1 MVDYSTLALV
11 LTGLGLTASILYYAM
26 VLRNSNKT
34 QQLALETRQAQ
45 LFMQMY
51 NRWRDT
57 FKTDEYYE
65 KVISKKVSN
74 WEELKSIMNS
84 DDDYKRILSEVAGFY
99 EGLGVLV
106 KAGYLSIHPV
116 ALMWTGVT
124 TLFWTNILEPTVEDW
139 RAEYNSRRLW
149 SEAEYLCRELLRY
162 VEEHPELKT

>member
-1 MVDYSTLALV
+1 MIQIEYLPIV
-11 LTGLGLTASILYYAM
+11 LTGIGIIASILYYTS
-26 VLRNSNKT
+26 VLRNVNKT

-57 FKTDEYYE
+57 FKTDEHYP
-65 KVISKKVSN
+65 VISRKVSN
-74 WEELKSIMNS
+74 WEELKSIINS
-84 DDDYKRILSEVAGFY
+84 DENYQRILSEIAGFY

-106 KAGYLSIHPV
+106 KAGYLSIHPI

-124 TLFWTNILEPTVEDW
+124 TLFWTNVLEPTIDDW
-139 RAEYNSRRLW
+139 RKEYNLKRLW

-162 VEEHPELKT
+162 IEEHPELKT

>member
-26 VLRNSNKT
+26 VLRNANKT

-51 NRWRDT
+51 NRWI
-57 FKTDEYYE
+57 ENIGSENYYP
-65 KVISKKVSN
+65 VISRKISN
-74 WEELKSIMNS
+74 WEELKSIYNS
-84 DDDYKRILSEVAGFY
+84 DEKYQRMLNEIAGFY

-106 KAGYLSIHPV
+106 KAGYLSIHPI

-124 TLFWTNILEPTVEDW
+124 TLFWTNVLEPTIDDW
-139 RAEYNSRRLW
+139 RTEYKLRRLW

>member
-1 MVDYSTLALV
+1 MIDYSTLAIV
-11 LTGLGLTASILYYAM
+11 LTGLGLTASILYYTM
-26 VLRNSNKT
+26 VLRNANKT

-57 FKTDEYYE
+57 FKTDEHSL
-65 KVISKKVSN
+65 VISRKISN
-74 WEELKSIMNS
+74 WEELKSKINS
-84 DDDYKRILSEVAGFY
+84 DENYQRTLSELAGFY

-106 KAGYLSIHPV
+106 KAGYLSIHPI

-124 TLFWTNILEPTVEDW
+124 TLFWTNVLEPTIDDW
-139 RAEYNSRRLW
+139 RKEKNLKRLW

>member
-1 MVDYSTLALV
+1 MIQIEYLPIV
-11 LTGLGLTASILYYAM
+11 LTGIGIIVSLLYYAG
-26 VLRNSNKT
+26 VLRNANKT

-74 WEELKSIMNS
+74 WEELKLIMNS
-84 DDDYKRILSEVAGFY
+84 DDDYSRILSEVAGFY

-124 TLFWTNILEPTVEDW
+124 TLFWTNILEPTVDDW
-139 RAEYNSRRLW
+139 REEYNQRRLW

>member
-1 MVDYSTLALV
+1 MIDYSTLAIV
-11 LTGLGLTASILYYAM
+11 LTGLGLTASILYYTM
-26 VLRNSNKT
+26 VLRNANKT

-57 FKTDEYYE
+57 FKTNEHYSVLSR
-65 KVISKKVSN
+65 KISN
-74 WEELKSIMNS
+74 WEELKSIINS
-84 DDDYKRILSEVAGFY
+84 DENYVLVLSEIAGFY

-106 KAGYLSIHPV
+106 KAGYLSIHPI

-124 TLFWTNILEPTVEDW
+124 IQFWTNVLEPTIDDW
-139 RAEYNSRRLW
+139 RKEYNLKRLW

-162 VEEHPELKT
+162 IEEHPELKT

>member
-26 VLRNSNKT
+26 ILRNANKT

-51 NRWRDT
+51 NRWTNSIVNED
-57 FKTDEYYE
+57 YYP
-65 KVISKKVSN
+65 VISRKISN
-74 WEELKSIMNS
+74 WEELKSIYNS
-84 DDDYKRILSEVAGFY
+84 DENYQRLLNKIAGFY

-106 KAGYLSIHPV
+106 KAGYLSIHPI

-124 TLFWTNILEPTVEDW
+124 TLFWTNILEPTIDDW
-139 RAEYNSRRLW
+139 RAEYNLRRLW
-149 SEAEYLCRELLRY
+149 SEAEYLCKELLRY